1 MKTNSQKQV
10 AAFDQVLG
18 LCNDLG
24 QKYNPGN
31 DSINL
36 AALNSLLTSAQEK
49 VKAAHTAKM
58 NLTEVINARQQ
69 AFARLPAIG
78 TRILNV
84 LIASDASPQRI
95 EDVRAYRDKLRGRSG
110 KTAKP
115 EDSTNP
121 AKPAVPGDAS
131 RGPISYLDY
140 ESRLE
145 SFRSIIELAGKETR
159 YNPNEPEF
167 SIASL
172 TTLADQLAEMN
183 VAVNQARLAYGN
195 ARSAR
200 NATLY
205 SDAGLFG
212 VTKRVKKYVLYA
224 CGATSEEFRRVN
236 GVSLKSR

>member
-1 MKTNSQKQV
+1 MKNKSQNQV

-58 NLTEVINARQQ
+58 HLTKVINARQG
-69 AFARLPAIG
+69 AFAQLPGIG

-84 LIASDASPQRI
+84 LIASDASPQLI
-95 EDVRAYRDKLRGRSG
+95 ADVKAYRNKLRPRPG
-110 KTAKP
+110 KIAKP

-121 AKPAVPGDAS
+121 PQPADAS
-131 RGPISYLDY
+131 RGPISQLDY
-140 ESRLE
+140 ESRLTN
-145 SFRSIIELAGKETR
+145 FRSIIDLVAMETW
-159 YNPNEPEF
+159 YKPNEPEF

-172 TTLADQLAEMN
+172 TTLAEQLGEMN
-183 VAVNQARLAYGN
+183 KAVNQARLAYDN

-200 NATLY
+200 KAALY
-205 SDAGLFG
+205 SDAGLYG
-212 VTKRVKKYVLYA
+212 ATKRVKKYVLYA
-224 CGATSEEFRRVN
+224 CGATSEQFRRVN
-236 GVSLKSR
+236 GISLKSK

>member
-1 MKTNSQKQV
+1 MKTNKQKQV

-49 VKAAHTAKM
+49 VNAAHTAKM
-58 NLTEVINARQQ
+58 NLTEVINARQE
-69 AFARLPAIG
+69 AFAQLPFIG
-78 TRILNV
+78 TRILNM

-95 EDVRAYRDKLRGRSG
+95 GDVKAYRDKLRSRSG

-115 EDSTNP
+115 EDSTN
-121 AKPAVPGDAS
+121 ATKPADAS
-131 RGPISYLDY
+131 RGPVSYLDF

-145 SFRSIIELAGKETR
+145 NFRSIIDLAGMEIR
-159 YNPNEPEF
+159 YKPNEPEF

-172 TTLADQLAEMN
+172 TTLAQQLGEMN
-183 VAVNQARLAYGN
+183 KAVNLARLAYGN

-200 NATLY
+200 NAALY

-212 VTKRVKKYVLYA
+212 ATKRVKKYILYA
-224 CGATSEEFRRVN
+224 CGSKSEQFRRVN
-236 GVSLKSR
+236 GISLNSR